1 MQNFLVLLHKPTLL
15 LLLLPPTTGAPSAII
30 DGELSTVMDAI
41 ISATYNN
48 IDAVTSDINFVA
60 PSSHEIILTFDLF
73 TNKRTLRSPRYF

>member
-1 MQNFLVLLHKPTLL
+1 MIKNTALSHHDDMKLDSLSHEVATEERAIKNSWTRCKDVGLIPTGKP
-15 LLLLPPTTGAPSAII
+15 
-30 DGELSTVMDAI
+30 
-41 ISATYNN
+41 